1 MTREQKREALKERI
15 AAAQARL
22 GERPPEKIA
31 ADAADAAVSFA
42 KQNPILVIGGV
53 AVLGLAIGGISRR
66 GRRAAAKGGMLS
78 RIATDAAIGF
88 ALAMYEKANAS
99 RNEVHLAKGQ
109 DLIGQDSQQD

>member
-1 MTREQKREALKERI
+1 
-15 AAAQARL
+15 L
-22 GERPPEKIA
+22 GERPPERIA

-66 GRRAAAKGGMLS
+66 GRKAAAKGGMLS

-88 ALAMYEKANAS
+88 ALAMYEKANAA